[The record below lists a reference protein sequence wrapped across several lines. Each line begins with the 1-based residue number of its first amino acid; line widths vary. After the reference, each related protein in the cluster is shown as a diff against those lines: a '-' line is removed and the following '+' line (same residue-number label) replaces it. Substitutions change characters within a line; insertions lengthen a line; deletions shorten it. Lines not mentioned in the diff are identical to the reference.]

1 MLALSRLHPRH
12 WWNPRLLWDVF
23 MVWVALVN
31 LGLIVFDL
39 TYLLLRP
46 TYFRYAPV
54 VTQAWDPVKGIEPH
68 PLTERLVEEV
78 EAARRLIE
86 LDPQAAGLGP
96 RLEGIER
103 LTLLVLETNPF
114 QRSGQERTLEVLK
127 ALIAREVGT
136 TTLELESPTEMTGPV
151 HAFWSGPPDT
161 VARRLEL
168 FEETVVPLLRI
179 NFFREVTLT
188 GRPVDHFWMI
198 DLPFLCLFI
207 AEFGVRWALSVR
219 RREHRRWYFFPIFN
233 WYDLLGLVPYTEFR
247 IFRLFRIAS
256 IYMRLRRS
264 EVTRIGQDAISRA
277 VAWVSNIIAEEISDA
292 VALRILREAQDEIR
306 DGTHRRIFDRAIVT
320 RRERIE
326 AVLAAEVR
334 ELLLGPAV
342 QEHLKDVVRLHVER
356 AAADPEVLRGVPV
369 PHAVLAPVVRRVGEI
384 ALEATLRSMAA
395 TLASDE
401 GREAIREL
409 TRAVLD
415 EVLEGPLRDE
425 LDALAQEIGIDV
437 IEEMKRAV
445 AVKKWAE
452 GR

>member
-1 MLALSRLHPRH
+1 MTLLTRLHPRH

-46 TYFRYAPV
+46 TYFQYLPV
-54 VTQAWDPVKGIEPH
+54 VTRVWDPVKGIEPH
-68 PLTERLVEEV
+68 PLTEQLVEEV
-78 EAARRLIE
+78 EAARRLVE

-96 RLEGIER
+96 RLARIER
-103 LTLLVLETNPF
+103 LTQLVLETNPF

-136 TTLELESPTEMTGPV
+136 TTLTLESPTELPEPV
-151 HAFWSGPPDT
+151 HAFWSAPPPELT
-161 VARRLEL
+161 RRLEL
-168 FEETVVPLLRI
+168 FEENVVPLLRI

-188 GRPVDHFWMI
+188 GRPVDHFWII

-207 AEFGVRWALSVR
+207 VEFGVRWALSVR

-264 EVTRIGQDAISRA
+264 EVTRIGQDVISRT

-306 DGTHRRIFDRAIVT
+306 DGTHRRIFDRAVLT
-320 RRERIE
+320 RRGRIE
-326 AVLAAEVR
+326 TVLAAEVR

-356 AAADPEVLRGVPV
+356 AASDPEVLRGVPV
-369 PHAVLAPVVRRVGEI
+369 PHTVLAPLVRRVGEI
-384 ALEATLRSMAA
+384 ALEATLRSMAT

-401 GREAIREL
+401 GRGAIREL
-409 TRAVLD
+409 VRAVLD

-452 GR
+452 RS